1 MEGLPSSIL
10 ELQIL
15 TLLNELY
22 FYQVLAY
29 RTYSILLLLT
39 DGSNNIRSEY
49 EFSSA
54 GPSEFNI
61 YWFTCTVKF
70 YRHGGFNSFYYYIR
84 TGDDCISTS
93 SIGSSYTELFQ
104 GVSNKFHFK

>member
-10 ELQIL
+10 ELYRL
-15 TLLNELY
+15 TLLKELY

-61 YWFTCTVKF
+61 YWFTVPSSF
-70 YRHGGFNSFYYYIR
+70 IGMVEFNSLYYYIR
-84 TGDDCISTS
+84 TGGDCIPAS
-93 SIGSSYTELFQ
+93 SIGGSYAEFFQ
-104 GVSNKFHFK
+104 VVSNKFHFK

>member
-29 RTYSILLLLT
+29 RTYSIPVLLT

-61 YWFTCTVKF
+61 CWFTCTVKF

-84 TGDDCISTS
+84 TGDDCISTL
-93 SIGSSYTELFQ
+93 SIGGFIYRI
-104 GVSNKFHFK
+104 VSGSEQ